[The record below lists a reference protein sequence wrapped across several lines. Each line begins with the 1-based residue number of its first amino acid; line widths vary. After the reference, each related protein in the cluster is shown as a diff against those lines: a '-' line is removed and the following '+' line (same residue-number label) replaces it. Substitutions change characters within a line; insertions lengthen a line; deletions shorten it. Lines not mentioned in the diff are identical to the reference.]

1 MSLASF
7 AGCAGL
13 LVLLLVPQAAVQLP
27 DLPAGVPPNARL
39 YVRPA
44 GAQPGRMA
52 AWRGRDG
59 TVEVIYRYRHADA
72 CLTDIRSTISLDV
85 VGAIVGLK
93 HAGQTCQPSQPLRET
108 YTRSGSLG
116 IWQGPQGRGEGD
128 VIGKKFFTSAV
139 SVPEERALL
148 VRALL
153 AAGNRV
159 ELLPAGEAVLEEGR
173 TLTLTSGGQQERV
186 TLYRITGLRTGPSSV
201 WLDSRM
207 ELFALDGELV
217 RQGWEASLPELRRAQ

>member
-1 MSLASF
+1 VSLASL
-7 AGCAGL
+7 AWRAGL
-13 LVLLLVPQAAVQLP
+13 LLLVLVPQAAVQLP
-27 DLPAGVPPNARL
+27 DLPAGIPSNARL

-44 GAQPGRMA
+44 GARPGRMA

-72 CLTDIRSTISLDV
+72 CVTDIRSTISLDV

-93 HAGQTCQPSQPLRET
+93 HAGQTCQPSQPVRES

-116 IWQGPQGRGEGD
+116 IWQGPQGQGEGD
-128 VIGKKFFTSAV
+128 VIGKKFFTSAIG
-139 SVPEERALL
+139 VPEERALL

-159 ELLPAGEAVLEEGR
+159 ELLPAGEAVLKEGR
-173 TLTLTSGGQQERV
+173 TLTLSSGGQQERV
-186 TLYRITGLRTGPSSV
+186 TLYRIDGVRAGPITV
-201 WLDSRM
+201 GLDSRM
-207 ELFALDGELV
+207 ELFSLDGELV